1 MKISEAKTSANHLL
15 KITSAELLVSSFK
28 LGNANIISQI
38 GLVVNSR
45 VFETLVRVLEFE
57 FFRFSKV
64 KVLVCPSFTKIG
76 SASVTSILFGR
87 TAIAFCSP
95 SENEVPF
102 RGFRGSPFA
111 TILIIIEETL
121 LGTFSF
127 QIADVFPF
135 ASNEKD
141 CSLLYPETAVN

>member
-1 MKISEAKTSANHLL
+1 MSF
-15 KITSAELLVSSFK
+15 FK

-38 GLVVNSR
+38 GLVVNSK
-45 VFETLVRVLEFE
+45 VLETLVRVFEFE
-57 FFRFSKV
+57 FFKFSKV

-76 SASVTSILFGR
+76 SASITSILFGR

-111 TILIIIEETL
+111 MILIIIEETL

-127 QIADVFPF
+127 QVADAFPF
-135 ASNEKD
+135 SAKEKD